1 MLPLRCI
8 NRTFSFVFLGVLR
21 MPPRLIEV
29 VVFIT
34 NVEVNIEIFDVL
46 KRRVVKLLEGL
57 EAFVVEVI
65 REVIEVKS
73 LKV

>member
-8 NRTFSFVFLGVLR
+8 NRTLSFVFLSVLR
-21 MPPRLIEV
+21 MPPSLIEV

-34 NVEVNIEIFDVL
+34 DVEVNIEIFDVL

-57 EAFVVEVI
+57 EAFVVEVV

-73 LKV
+73 LEV